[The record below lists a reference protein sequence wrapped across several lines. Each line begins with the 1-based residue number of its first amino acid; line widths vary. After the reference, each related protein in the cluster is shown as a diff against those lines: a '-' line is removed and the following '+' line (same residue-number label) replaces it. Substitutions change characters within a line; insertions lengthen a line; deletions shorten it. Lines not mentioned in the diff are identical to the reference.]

1 MAEKPIRVLLIED
14 SSTQASLI
22 RDFLERSGASSFE
35 VCWED
40 RLSTGLNLLA
50 QGGIDIVLLDLTLP
64 DAEGLESF
72 NRAYA
77 QAPGVPIVVLTG
89 LEDESVAA
97 QALQNGAQDYLA
109 KKEVRHDSLV
119 RSLRYAI
126 ERKRLE
132 VELRH
137 AQRLEAVGGLAAGI
151 AHEINTPIQFI
162 GDGVYFLQQAFDDL
176 AEVLRSYRRL
186 PATAANGGV
195 ALERFAAVREVEEE
209 ADWDYLE
216 TEIPKAFRR
225 TLEGVNQ
232 VATIVRAMKEFSHP
246 SQKQKEPADLN
257 QALNNT
263 LTVARNEYKY
273 AADVKTEFSELPAVK
288 CHLADLNQVFL
299 NLIINASH
307 AIAEVVGDGEEK
319 KGLITVRSW
328 REDGHACISIAD
340 TGCGIPE
347 SVRSRVFDPFFTTK
361 EVGRGT
367 GQGLAIARSIV
378 VDKHGGNLSFE
389 TQVGR
394 GTTFLVRLPFEGGQ
408 AGRGPD
414 L

>member
-14 SSTQASLI
+14 SSAQAKLI
-22 RDFLERSGASSFE
+22 RDFLERSEASSFE

-77 QAPGVPIVVLTG
+77 QAPAVPIVVLTG

-209 ADWDYLE
+209 ADWDRDY
-216 TEIPKAFRR
+216 
-225 TLEGVNQ
+225 
-232 VATIVRAMKEFSHP
+232 
-246 SQKQKEPADLN
+246 
-257 QALNNT
+257 
-263 LTVARNEYKY
+263 
-273 AADVKTEFSELPAVK
+273 
-288 CHLADLNQVFL
+288 
-299 NLIINASH
+299 
-307 AIAEVVGDGEEK
+307 
-319 KGLITVRSW
+319 
-328 REDGHACISIAD
+328 
-340 TGCGIPE
+340 
-347 SVRSRVFDPFFTTK
+347 
-361 EVGRGT
+361 
-367 GQGLAIARSIV
+367 
-378 VDKHGGNLSFE
+378 
-389 TQVGR
+389 
-394 GTTFLVRLPFEGGQ
+394 
-408 AGRGPD
+408 
-414 L
+414 

>member
-35 VCWED
+35 VCWEN

-246 SQKQKEPADLN
+246 SKKQKEPADLN

-307 AIAEVVGDGEEK
+307 AIAEVVGDGGEK
-319 KGLITVRSW
+319 KV
-328 REDGHACISIAD
+328 
-340 TGCGIPE
+340 
-347 SVRSRVFDPFFTTK
+347 
-361 EVGRGT
+361 
-367 GQGLAIARSIV
+367 
-378 VDKHGGNLSFE
+378 
-389 TQVGR
+389 
-394 GTTFLVRLPFEGGQ
+394 
-408 AGRGPD
+408 
-414 L
+414 